1 MIPWDEFEEAYSKN
15 FNSSGIGAPAKPVR
29 LALGALIIK
38 DRLGCT
44 GEEAVE
50 HMRENP
56 YLQLFLGYSSYRSEA
71 LFDPSMFVHFRKRF
85 DLECLQ
91 KINETIIAAQKKA
104 KQKTCDKDSDENGGG
119 SDKANSGK
127 LIIDATCAPA
137 DITHPTDLKLVNQ
150 ARQKSEAIIDR
161 LHACAP
167 NSAGKARTYRQRA
180 RRDYLKAAKTRRLS
194 NRQLRK
200 AIKK

>member
-1 MIPWDEFEEAYSKN
+1 MTGLIPWDEFEEAYSKN

-38 DRLGCT
+38 ERLGCT

-56 YLQLFLGYSSYRSEA
+56 YLQFFLGYSSYRSEV
-71 LFDPSMFVHFRKRF
+71 LF
-85 DLECLQ
+85 DLECMQ

-161 LHACAP
+161 LHVCAP

-194 NRQLRK
+194 NRKLRK

>member
-1 MIPWDEFEEAYSKN
+1 
-15 FNSSGIGAPAKPVR
+15 
-29 LALGALIIK
+29 
-38 DRLGCT
+38 
-44 GEEAVE
+44 
-50 HMRENP
+50 MRENP
-56 YLQLFLGYSSYRSEA
+56 YLQFFLGYSSYRSEV
-71 LFDPSMFVHFRKRF
+71 LF
-85 DLECLQ
+85 DLECMQ

-167 NSAGKARTYRQRA
+167 
-180 RRDYLKAAKTRRLS
+180 
-194 NRQLRK
+194 
-200 AIKK
+200 AIIISIIGRVP